1 MWSSCYPLPVDSKS
15 QVLNRSLRRIDPLS
29 TMSLVLR
36 SRFHTR
42 SHKLCVGF
50 STLAVFAKAA
60 NYSFTKEAITI
71 CEKRAPPRY
80 GKTIPRHI
88 LSRHISGGSQK
99 DKDHENSIDVAS
111 LSIPAENRE
120 DCPLCKKYS
129 QGPCGSLFKKW
140 IQCLDKQKDNES
152 KCDALVIP
160 LEKCLKQNKEFYDK
174 ISVYD
179 DDDDKHSMEDW
190 IEFISQIEKSDTTSF
205 RSFSAEKQPEM
216 QVRLESKMGAAMFHK
231 NIGNNILLMAYV
243 KDQDGNII
251 GAGSSEDL
259 YPFQGQY
266 VLRFGVED
274 SCRDVTAHGLYGSEE
289 NDDNNVIIFTK
300 TERIPSR

>member
-1 MWSSCYPLPVDSKS
+1 MSSL
-15 QVLNRSLRRIDPLS
+15 
-29 TMSLVLR
+29 LR
-36 SRFHTR
+36 SRLHAR

-50 STLAVFAKAA
+50 SSLAVFVKAT
-60 NYSFTKEAITI
+60 NIPFTRDITTF
-71 CEKRAPPRY
+71 CDKRAPPRY

-88 LSRHISGGSQK
+88 LSRHFSDRGQK
-99 DKDHENSIDVAS
+99 DNDDETSAVAS
-111 LSIPAENRE
+111 LSIPVENRE

-129 QGPCGSLFKKW
+129 QGPCGPLFKKW
-140 IQCLDKQKDNES
+140 IQCLDQQKDDES
-152 KCDALVIP
+152 KCDALVPP

-179 DDDDKHSMEDW
+179 DAEDKHSMEDW
-190 IEFISQIEKSDTTSF
+190 IEFISQMEKSDTTSF
-205 RSFSAEKQPEM
+205 RTFSTEKEPEM
-216 QVRLESKMGAAMFHK
+216 QVRLENQMGAAMFHK
-231 NIGNNILLMAYV
+231 KIGNKILLMAYI

-259 YPFQGQY
+259 YPFQGQL

-274 SCRDVTAHGLYGSEE
+274 RSRDATAYGLYGSEE
-289 NDDNNVIIFTK
+289 DDDNEVIIFTK